1 MNDSHH
7 QFALIDR
14 LASGE
19 LDEAARRDLFAWLD
33 REPMHWRRCA
43 LSLLETREL
52 ADALDDWR
60 AAIPPPATP
69 LARASTRPRLT
80 MNAIFALAAS
90 LLVAFTFG
98 VVARGFLHAPA
109 PLIVQSPG
117 PVNHRASVDTK
128 PGESHHDTAETPK
141 VHAEKGVATVAAA
154 VPSEALGDAVSPY
167 LRSQLERRGYQVI
180 SRPARLPVVLPDG
193 RRVTVP
199 VDQLQLN
206 YVGQRTY

>member
-1 MNDSHH
+1 MNQDNNN
-7 QFALIDR
+7 FALIDR

-43 LSLLETREL
+43 LALVEAREL

-60 AAIPPPATP
+60 AEMPPRVIPLT
-69 LARASTRPRLT
+69 RASARPRLGI
-80 MNAIFALAAS
+80 NAAFALAAS
-90 LLVAFTFG
+90 LMITFTLG
-98 VVARGFLHAPA
+98 VFARGFWIAPA
-109 PLIVQSPG
+109 PLVAQSPS
-117 PVNHRASVDTK
+117 PASHPASVET
-128 PGESHHDTAETPK
+128 PLESHRDTVKQSEMRPDK
-141 VHAEKGVATVAAA
+141 SVATIAAA
-154 VPSEALGDAVSPY
+154 APNEVRSDAVSPY

-180 SRPARLPVVLPDG
+180 SRPAQLPVVLPDG
-193 RRVTVP
+193 RRLMLP